1 VIYLYVLEQIK
12 TLQDTNFSDLAEHN
26 SVITELKQQSMA
38 SYLKSLEEKL
48 ETPEEFI
55 PDRSVNF
62 KLNEIERFGSEHLK
76 NDALRIKGKV
86 EDAICS
92 DVQRKYKA
100 DEPLEHLSS
109 TEYQIIQN
117 LKPIGDN
124 APNYQPTVV
133 ALHWKIAATEMQD
146 ATDALKDDPDYNMT
160 IPVPRLKFFTN
171 NTNVPG
177 NVKRIAQELLEKN
190 ESAILRSIP
199 RKYTINS

>member
-1 VIYLYVLEQIK
+1 M
-12 TLQDTNFSDLAEHN
+12 T
-26 SVITELKQQSMA
+26 

-55 PDRSVNF
+55 PDRGVNF

-86 EDAICS
+86 EDVICS

-100 DEPLEHLSS
+100 DEPLENLSS

-160 IPVPRLKFFTN
+160 IPVPKLKFFTN

-177 NVKRIAQELLEKN
+177 NVKRVAQELLEKN

-199 RKYTINS
+199 RKYTINSQLSDLTTSEKMVLEHLKVNIVRD